1 VLRSALY
8 WEGLDKPYQVVYRQ
22 VELPWEVLDWRD
34 VHEDE
39 QHQRLGEYLRA
50 DRYREF
56 DLTKAPLM
64 RFALI
69 RLADTSHQFVWTFHH
84 LLLDGWSIAALNQEV
99 LGHYQAIRE
108 NRQVKLEAVRP
119 YRDYILWLQQQD
131 STQAEAFWRRT
142 LQGFSAQ
149 TPLRS
154 DHLLGNLPGHD
165 EDYDHEILRLPA
177 ETTSALQA
185 LARKQ
190 QLTFN
195 TTIQAMWALLLARY
209 SGERDVVWGTTVSG

>member
-1 VLRSALY
+1 MNARDLQELVEDIYELSALQQGMLFHSLSAPESAVYFEQLSCTLDGELNTEAFRQSWNAAVKHHPVLRSALY

-50 DRYREF
+50 DRYRDF

-69 RLADTSHQFVWTFHH
+69 RLADTSHQFVWSFHH

-119 YRDYILWLQQQD
+119 YRDYILWLQ
-131 STQAEAFWRRT
+131 
-142 LQGFSAQ
+142 
-149 TPLRS
+149 
-154 DHLLGNLPGHD
+154 
-165 EDYDHEILRLPA
+165 
-177 ETTSALQA
+177 
-185 LARKQ
+185 
-190 QLTFN
+190 
-195 TTIQAMWALLLARY
+195 
-209 SGERDVVWGTTVSG
+209 